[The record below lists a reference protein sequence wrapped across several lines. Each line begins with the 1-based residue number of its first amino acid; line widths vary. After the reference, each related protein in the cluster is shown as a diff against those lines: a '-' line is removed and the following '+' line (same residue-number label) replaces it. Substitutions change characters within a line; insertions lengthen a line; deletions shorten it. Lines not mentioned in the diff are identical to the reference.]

1 MEKYFCTGRDCKM
14 NKIFE
19 ELINELNQSISEN
32 EKLADTA
39 HEKGDMGLAGYHR
52 GVCDSNRDFALKL
65 AKLIPRHHQ
74 IAH

>member
-1 MEKYFCTGRDCKM
+1 M

-32 EKLADTA
+32 KKLADTA

-65 AKLIPRHHQ
+65 AKLIPGHDQ
-74 IAH
+74 IVH